1 MAWIKTVGPGDPDM
15 TPELMEAY
23 KAAGQNR
30 PEEYGGR
37 GGPSNIIRSH
47 SLDGELLRTAFQ
59 AGMHL
64 INGPSPLS
72 RAEREMIATVVSAA
86 NRCFY

>member
-1 MAWIKTVGPGDPDM
+1 MSWIETIDVRDPDA
-15 TPELMEAY
+15 TPELRAAY
-23 KAAGQNR
+23 QAAGANR
-30 PEEYGGR
+30 PAEYGGT

-47 SLDGELLRTAFQ
+47 SLDPELLKTAFQ

-72 RAEREMIATVVSAA
+72 RRDREMIATVVSAA

>member
-1 MAWIKTVGPGDPDM
+1 MAWIKTTGPGDPDM
-15 TPELMEAY
+15 TPELLAAY
-23 KAAGQNR
+23 QAAGANR
-30 PEEYGGR
+30 PPEYAGKA
-37 GGPSNIIRSH
+37 GPSNIIRSH
-47 SLDGELLRTAFQ
+47 SLDAELLKTAFG

-72 RAEREMIATVVSAA
+72 RRDREMIATAVSAA